1 MSFRISLYHLIES
14 NFGDTILV
22 SVKNNSQLI
31 FRIILILGDFL
42 ALTAAFSVAYILR
55 VKFDT
60 RPLIAQVPAE
70 TYLYAILI
78 VLPLW
83 IIIHGAI
90 GLYTRSVYENRF
102 SELGKLILGSI
113 LGILTVIGYDFVI
126 DDDLFPAR
134 LVVVYGFLLSLG
146 FLVVFRTLARLTKT
160 VLYSYGV
167 GITNLVIVGDGK
179 SSIRVIDQF
188 ANTSDSG
195 HRIVGIVG
203 ESKYDDIPNF
213 ASIEDLEKKYKT
225 TSIDSII
232 QTKLYKDDQKNNDVL
247 AFAQKNHI
255 EYRFIPANSE
265 LFSGNL
271 EVELYREVP
280 LITVHQTALFGWG
293 QVVKRIFDLLF
304 GGLVFI
310 FLLPLLLIVAA
321 LQKIVDPNGSI
332 LLKQTRLTK
341 FNKEFTVYKFRS
353 HKSKYNGLTPEEAF
367 KQMGKPELAK
377 LYRENGDHLENDPR
391 ISGFG
396 KFIRV
401 TSIDELPQ
409 LINVLRGDI
418 SLVGPR
424 ALIPQELDKYHQKH
438 HILSVK
444 SGMTGLAQVSGR
456 RNISFEERR
465 KLDVYYVQ
473 NWSFWLD
480 LIILLRTL
488 RAVIGGS
495 GAK

>member
-1 MSFRISLYHLIES
+1 M
-14 NFGDTILV
+14 
-22 SVKNNSQLI
+22 I

-60 RPLIAQVPAE
+60 RPLIAQIPAE
-70 TYLYAILI
+70 TYIYAILI

-83 IIIHGAI
+83 IIIHSTI

-102 SELGKLILGSI
+102 AELGKLIVGSV

-126 DDDLFPAR
+126 DDNLFPAR
-134 LVVVYGFLLSLG
+134 LVVVYGFLLGLG
-146 FLVVFRTLARLTKT
+146 FLVIFRTLARMTKI
-160 VLYSYGV
+160 VLYSYGI
-167 GITNLVIVGDGK
+167 GITNLVIVGDSK
-179 SSIRVIDQF
+179 SSKRVIEQF
-188 ANTSDSG
+188 ADTHISG
-195 HRIVGIVG
+195 HRIVAIVG
-203 ESKYDDIPNF
+203 ENQSGDFLKF
-213 ASIEDLEKKYKT
+213 ASIEDLSKKYKT

-232 QTKLYKDDQKNNDVL
+232 QTKLYKDEQKNNDIL

-255 EYRFIPANSE
+255 EYRFIPASSE

-280 LITVHQTALFGWG
+280 VITVHQTALFGWG
-293 QVVKRIFDLLF
+293 QIVKRVFDILF
-304 GGLVFI
+304 GGFVFI
-310 FLLPLLLIVAA
+310 LLSPLLLVVAI
-321 LQKIVDPNGSI
+321 LQKIIDPNGDI

-341 FNKEFTVYKFRS
+341 FNKKFVVYKFRS
-353 HKSKYNGLTPEEAF
+353 HKSKYNGLTPEQAF
-367 KQMGKPELAK
+367 EQMGKPELAK
-377 LYRENGDHLENDPR
+377 KYRENGDHLDKDPR
-391 ISGFG
+391 ISRFG
-396 KFIRV
+396 RFLRV

-409 LINVLRGDI
+409 LINVLKGDI

-424 ALIPQELDKYHQKH
+424 ALIPEELDKYHQKH

-465 KLDVYYVQ
+465 RLDVYYVQ

-480 LIILLRTL
+480 LIILARTL
-488 RAVIGGS
+488 RAVLGGS